1 MTEPSD
7 DPFGLAGQTIEGK
20 YRVAAVIGDGGF
32 GVVYRGIHEGFGEL
46 IAIKCLKMPTSLDAA
61 QRDALLETLRGE
73 GRILHRLS
81 RATSGIVQALDVGA
95 FTTPAGVWV
104 PYLVLEWLEG
114 QTLGQYL
121 RDRRDRGE
129 FGMSIAEAIQLLS
142 PAARALAVAHAHKVA
157 HRDVKPANL
166 FLTDVGGAR
175 TLKVLDFGIAKVL
188 ADHPTFTEALA
199 ATRQGPS
206 AFTPRYGA
214 PEQFNKARGAT
225 GPWTDVFALALI
237 FVELVSGRRALEG
250 DDPTQLYIAS
260 ADPAVRP
267 TLRARGLPSA
277 PEAIERVLDKA
288 LSIEPKHRFTSAGEF
303 WDALSAAAL
312 GERAGSGP
320 RLDAYGAEHAGGL
333 STAEYAAARGL
344 GASAGHAGLPVEPT
358 MLADARAP
366 APARPAVV
374 KVSHGAGGPPTG
386 GAAGFTGGAAGS
398 GGVGGATGGAA
409 AASGAASAAGVLATG
424 GSRTA
429 QVDDSMIETVAPAGY
444 PGARP
449 PPPPPG
455 AAPYPAGGPP
465 HAAPPGAA
473 PHPAG
478 GPPHAAP
485 PVAPPQRGRSP
496 VRAALPWFLAALLL
510 GGAGA
515 AAYFLT
521 QSPASKKPAQAPA
534 ARAPAKASPTGRAVA
549 TAPAGA
555 ATAVATAAP
564 AESAA
569 TEASAAA
576 PAAPAAPPADMVFIG
591 PLTTTIGAAGEAR
604 QVTLTRGFYI
614 DRNEVTVRAYRA
626 CMQQR
631 MCSTADHVSLT
642 PELLPGA
649 QAPAASEDQKEAELW
664 SRRCNE
670 PRNAT
675 GHPINCVDYSQ
686 AESYCRF
693 RGRRLPT
700 EAEWEVAA
708 RGAAGRAY
716 VWGDDAPACERAC
729 YDRNEGCLARGTE
742 VATCA
747 SGAHPS
753 DRTPEGVYDLAG
765 NVSEWVSDGL
775 VFPPPGGENPQGDPS
790 FPLKVVRGG
799 SFLDGPEKLSATY
812 RTAAAPVTAHA
823 WIGFRCAMD
832 APAPDGAPAPQDAPV
847 PGAPAP

>member
-1 MTEPSD
+1 MVEPSD
-7 DPFGLAGQTIEGK
+7 DPFGLSGQTIEGK
-20 YRVAAVIGDGGF
+20 YRVSAVIGDGGF

-46 IAIKCLKMPTSLDAA
+46 IAIKCLKLPTSLDAA
-61 QRDALLETLRGE
+61 QRDALLATLREE

-95 FTTPAGVWV
+95 FTTQAGAWV

-114 QTLGQYL
+114 RTLGQYL

-129 FGMSIAEAIQLLS
+129 YGMSIAEAIQLLA

-166 FLTDVGGAR
+166 FLTDVGGTR

-237 FVELVSGRRALEG
+237 FVELVSGKRALEG

-267 TLRARGLPSA
+267 TLRTRGLPDA
-277 PEAIERVLDKA
+277 PEAIERVLDRA
-288 LSIEPKHRFTSAGEF
+288 LAIEPKHRFTSAGEF
-303 WDALSAAAL
+303 WDALSAAAR
-312 GERAGSGP
+312 GERAGSGAG
-320 RLDAYGAEHAGGL
+320 LDAPGAEHAGGL
-333 STAEYAAARGL
+333 STAEYAASRGL
-344 GASAGHAGLPVEPT
+344 GGATGHAGLPVEPT
-358 MLADARAP
+358 MLADAH

-374 KVSHGAGGPPTG
+374 KVSHGASGQPTG
-386 GAAGFTGGAAGS
+386 GAAA
-398 GGVGGATGGAA
+398 ATGGAA
-409 AASGAASAAGVLATG
+409 AAASVLATG

-444 PGARP
+444 PAARP
-449 PPPPPG
+449 PPPPPA
-455 AAPYPAGGPP
+455 AAPHAAHAGGSP
-465 HAAPPGAA
+465 HAAPPHAA
-473 PHPAG
+473 
-478 GPPHAAP
+478 PPHAAP

-496 VRAALPWFLAALLL
+496 GRAALPWLLATLLL

-515 AAYFLT
+515 AAYFFT
-521 QSPASKKPAQAPA
+521 RAPDSKQPSRAPA
-534 ARAPAKASPTGRAVA
+534 ARATAKASPTGRAVA
-549 TAPAGA
+549 AAAGA
-555 ATAVATAAP
+555 TAIATAAP
-564 AESAA
+564 AESA
-569 TEASAAA
+569 SAAA
-576 PAAPAAPPADMVFIG
+576 PSAVPAVLPAPPADMVYIG

-631 MCSTADHVSLT
+631 MCGAADHVSLT

-708 RGAAGRAY
+708 RGAAGRAF
-716 VWGDDAPACERAC
+716 VWGDDAPTCERAC

-790 FPLKVVRGG
+790 FPLKVVRGA
-799 SFLDGPEKLSATY
+799 SFLDGPEKLGATY

-832 APAPDGAPAPQDAPV
+832 VPGPEGAPAPG
-847 PGAPAP
+847 GAPAPEAAPAQEGAPAP

>member
-1 MTEPSD
+1 MAEPSD
-7 DPFGLAGQTIEGK
+7 DPFGLSGQTIEGK

-32 GVVYRGIHEGFGEL
+32 GVVYQGMHEGFGEL
-46 IAIKCLKMPTSLDAA
+46 IAIKCLKLPASLDAA
-61 QRDALLETLRGE
+61 ERDALLETLRGE

-95 FTTPAGVWV
+95 FTTQAGVWV

-121 RDRRDRGE
+121 RERRERGE
-129 FGMSIAEAIQLLS
+129 AGMSIAEAIQLLT

-166 FLTDVGGAR
+166 FLTHVGGTR

-188 ADHPTFTEALA
+188 SDHPTFTEALA

-225 GPWTDVFALALI
+225 GPWTDVFALGLI

-250 DDPTQLYIAS
+250 DDPTQLYVAS

-267 TLRARGLPSA
+267 TLRARGLPDA

-288 LSIEPKHRFTSAGEF
+288 LAIEPKHRFTSAGEF
-303 WDALSAAAL
+303 WDALSAAAH
-312 GERAGSGP
+312 GERAGSFAGRGGP
-320 RLDAYGAEHAGGL
+320 SAEHAAGQ
-333 STAEYAAARGL
+333 STAEYAAAQGL
-344 GASAGHAGLPVEPT
+344 GVAVGPSEPT
-358 MLADARAP
+358 MLADAHAP

-374 KVSHGAGGPPTG
+374 KVSHGASGPL
-386 GAAGFTGGAAGS
+386 AAGASGLPAA
-398 GGVGGATGGAA
+398 GATGGAA
-409 AASGAASAAGVLATG
+409 PRARDGGGALATG

-429 QVDDSMIETVAPAGY
+429 QVEDSMIETVAPAS
-444 PGARP
+444 P
-449 PPPPPG
+449 PAAG
-455 AAPYPAGGPP
+455 AAPY
-465 HAAPPGAA
+465 PGAA
-473 PHPAG
+473 PHPQAAAG

-485 PVAPPQRGRSP
+485 PVAAPPQRRSAA
-496 VRAALPWFLAALLL
+496 RAALPWFVAALVL

-515 AAYFLT
+515 TAYVLT
-521 QSPASKKPAQAPA
+521 RAPDKKPAKAPA
-534 ARAPAKASPTGRAVA
+534 ARATAASSAGRAA
-549 TAPAGA
+549 K
-555 ATAVATAAP
+555 TAAGVP
-564 AESAA
+564 AP
-569 TEASAAA
+569 ASAAPTA
-576 PAAPAAPPADMVFIG
+576 SASGAAPSAEPAAPAAPPADMVFVG
-591 PLTTTIGAAGEAR
+591 PISTTIGAAGEAR

-649 QAPAASEDQKEAELW
+649 QAPAAPEEQREVELW
-664 SRRCNE
+664 TRRCNE

-708 RGAAGRAY
+708 RGAAGRAF
-716 VWGDDAPACERAC
+716 VWGDEAPACERAC
-729 YDRNEGCLARGTE
+729 YDRNEGCLARGAD
-742 VATCA
+742 VSTCA

-832 APAPDGAPAPQDAPV
+832 APAQEDAAAQPPAPAPQAAPGEQ
-847 PGAPAP
+847 GAAAP

>member
-7 DPFGLAGQTIEGK
+7 DPFGLAGHTIEGK

-32 GVVYRGIHEGFGEL
+32 GVVYRGVHEGFGEL
-46 IAIKCLKMPTSLDAA
+46 IAIKCLKLPTSLDAA

-95 FTTPAGVWV
+95 FTTRAGVWV

-129 FGMSIAEAIQLLS
+129 AGMSIAEAIQLLS

-237 FVELVSGRRALEG
+237 FVELVSGKRALEG

-267 TLRARGLPSA
+267 TLRARGLPDA

-303 WDALSAAAL
+303 WDALSAAAR

-320 RLDAYGAEHAGGL
+320 TLDAPGADHAGGL

-344 GASAGHAGLPVEPT
+344 GVAAGHAGLPVEPT

-374 KVSHGAGGPPTG
+374 KVSHGAGGQPTG
-386 GAAGFTGGAAGS
+386 GAIGQPTGGAIGQP
-398 GGVGGATGGAA
+398 TGGAA
-409 AASGAASAAGVLATG
+409 AASVLATG

-429 QVDDSMIETVAPAGY
+429 QVDDSMIETVAPAGVAPAGY
-444 PGARP
+444 AGAGP

-455 AAPYPAGGPP
+455 AAPPAAGGP
-465 HAAPPGAA
+465 HAAPPAA
-473 PHPAG
+473 
-478 GPPHAAP
+478 PPHAAP

-521 QSPASKKPAQAPA
+521 QAPDSKKPARAPA
-534 ARAPAKASPTGRAVA
+534 ARAPAAKAPPAGRAVA
-549 TAPAGA
+549 TAAAGA
-555 ATAVATAAP
+555 TAMATAAP
-564 AESAA
+564 AESAPA
-569 TEASAAA
+569 SASAAA
-576 PAAPAAPPADMVFIG
+576 PGAPSAPPADMVFIG

-642 PELLPGA
+642 PEALPGA

-716 VWGDDAPACERAC
+716 VWGDDAPTCERAC

-790 FPLKVVRGG
+790 FPLKVVRGA
-799 SFLDGPEKLSATY
+799 SFLDGPDKLSATY

-832 APAPDGAPAPQDAPV
+832 VPAPDGAPPPGGAPPPEAAPAQEA
-847 PGAPAP
+847 APAP

>member
-7 DPFGLAGQTIEGK
+7 DPFGLAGHTIEGK
-20 YRVAAVIGDGGF
+20 YRVDTVIGDGGF
-32 GVVYRGIHEGFGEL
+32 GVVYRGVHEGFGEL
-46 IAIKCLKMPTSLDAA
+46 IAIKCLKLPTSLDAA
-61 QRDALLETLRGE
+61 ERDALLETLRGE

-95 FTTPAGVWV
+95 FTTRAGVWV

-129 FGMSIAEAIQLLS
+129 AGMSIAEALQLLS

-166 FLTDVGGAR
+166 FFTEVGGAR

-237 FVELVSGRRALEG
+237 FVELVSGKRALEG

-267 TLRARGLPSA
+267 TLRARGLPDA

-303 WDALSAAAL
+303 WDALSAAAR
-312 GERAGSGP
+312 GERAGSGAGAGAWP
-320 RLDAYGAEHAGGL
+320 DAPGAEHAGGL

-344 GASAGHAGLPVEPT
+344 GVGAGDAGSPVGPT
-358 MLADARAP
+358 VLADSLAP
-366 APARPAVV
+366 AAGRPAVV
-374 KVSHGAGGPPTG
+374 KVSQG
-386 GAAGFTGGAAGS
+386 GASGFADARA
-398 GGVGGATGGAA
+398 GATGGAA
-409 AASGAASAAGVLATG
+409 GAASALATG

-429 QVDDSMIETVAPAGY
+429 QVDDSMIETVAPAAY
-444 PGARP
+444 PAARP
-449 PPPPPG
+449 PSPPPAHPA
-455 AAPYPAGGPP
+455 AAPHAAPPAGGPP
-465 HAAPPGAA
+465 YAAP
-473 PHPAG
+473 PAG
-478 GPPHAAP
+478 GPPYAAP
-485 PVAPPQRGRSP
+485 PVAPPQGGRGP
-496 VRAALPWFLAALLL
+496 ARAALPWLLLATVLL

-515 AAYFLT
+515 AAYFLLLA
-521 QSPASKKPAQAPA
+521 PAPDSKKPARAPA
-534 ARAPAKASPTGRAVA
+534 ARASAAASPAGRAA
-549 TAPAGA
+549 GAPAGTA
-555 ATAVATAAP
+555 AVA
-564 AESAA
+564 S
-569 TEASAAA
+569 AA
-576 PAAPAAPPADMVFIG
+576 PAASASAAVSAAAAEALPAPPADMVYIA
-591 PLTTTIGAAGEAR
+591 PLTTTIGGAGEAR
-604 QVTLTRGFYI
+604 QVSLTRGFYI

-649 QAPAASEDQKEAELW
+649 QAPAAPADQGEAEIW

-670 PRNAT
+670 PRGAT

-716 VWGDDAPACERAC
+716 VWGDEAPACERAC
-729 YDRNEGCLARGTE
+729 YDRNEGCLARGSD

-753 DRTPEGVYDLAG
+753 DRTPEGIYDLAG

-799 SFLDGPEKLSATY
+799 SFLDGAEKLSATY

-832 APAPDGAPAPQDAPV
+832 VAAPEGAPAPG
-847 PGAPAP
+847 GAPAPEGAPAP

>member
-1 MTEPSD
+1 MVEPSD

-20 YRVAAVIGDGGF
+20 YRVAAVVGDGGF

-46 IAIKCLKMPTSLDAA
+46 IAIKCLKLPTSLDAA

-95 FTTPAGVWV
+95 FTTQAGVWV

-121 RDRRDRGE
+121 RERRERGQA
-129 FGMSIAEAIQLLS
+129 GMSIPDALQLLA

-166 FLTDVGGAR
+166 FLTVVGGVQ

-237 FVELVSGRRALEG
+237 FVELVSGQRALEG

-267 TLRARGLPSA
+267 TLRARGLPDA

-303 WDALSAAAL
+303 WDALAAAAR
-312 GERAGSGP
+312 GERAGSGAGYGAA
-320 RLDAYGAEHAGGL
+320 LDGPGAEHAGGL
-333 STAEYAAARGL
+333 STSEYAAARGL
-344 GASAGHAGLPVEPT
+344 GVEAGDAGSVGPT
-358 MLADARAP
+358 MLVDSLAP

-374 KVSHGAGGPPTG
+374 KVSHGGAGGLPAAG
-386 GAAGFTGGAAGS
+386 GAGANTA
-398 GGVGGATGGAA
+398 GATGGG
-409 AASGAASAAGVLATG
+409 ASAASALATG
-424 GSRTA
+424 RSRTA
-429 QVDDSMIETVAPAGY
+429 QVDDSMIETVAPVGSPA
-444 PGARP
+444 ARP

-455 AAPYPAGGPP
+455 AQPPRAASHPELPAGGAPHAAPSPAGGPP
-465 HAAPPGAA
+465 HAAPPE
-473 PHPAG
+473 
-478 GPPHAAP
+478 
-485 PVAPPQRGRSP
+485 RGRSAA
-496 VRAALPWFLAALLL
+496 RAALPWIFATLLL

-521 QSPASKKPAQAPA
+521 QPPARKPAQAPA
-534 ARAPAKASPTGRAVA
+534 ARASASAAPTARAA
-549 TAPAGA
+549 AGAAAAGAAA

-564 AESAA
+564 AASASAA
-569 TEASAAA
+569 VSAAA
-576 PAAPAAPPADMVFIG
+576 PAAIPEPPADMVYIA

-642 PELLPGA
+642 PELQPGA
-649 QAPAASEDQKEAELW
+649 QAPAPSEDQREAEIW

-670 PRNAT
+670 PRNLT

-716 VWGDDAPACERAC
+716 VWGDDAPTCERAC

-753 DRTPEGVYDLAG
+753 DRTPEGIYDLAG

-775 VFPPPGGENPQGDPS
+775 VFPPPGGEDPQGDPS
-790 FPLKVVRGG
+790 FPLKVIRGG

-832 APAPDGAPAPQDAPV
+832 VPAPEGAPAPEGTPAE
-847 PGAPAP
+847 GAPAP

>member
-1 MTEPSD
+1 MAEPSD

-46 IAIKCLKMPTSLDAA
+46 IAIKCLKLPTSLDAA

-114 QTLGQYL
+114 QTLGQHL

-129 FGMSIAEAIQLLS
+129 LGMSIAEAIQLLS

-166 FLTDVGGAR
+166 FLTDVGGVR

-237 FVELVSGRRALEG
+237 FVELVSGKRALEG

-267 TLRARGLPSA
+267 TLRARGLPDA

-344 GASAGHAGLPVEPT
+344 GAAAGHAGLPVEPT

-386 GAAGFTGGAAGS
+386 GAAG
-398 GGVGGATGGAA
+398 ATGGAA

-424 GSRTA
+424 GNRTA

-455 AAPYPAGGPP
+455 AAP
-465 HAAPPGAA
+465 
-473 PHPAG
+473 HPAG

-485 PVAPPQRGRSP
+485 PVASPQRGRSP

-521 QSPASKKPAQAPA
+521 QSPDSKQPARAPA
-534 ARAPAKASPTGRAVA
+534 ARAPAKAPSTGRAVA

-569 TEASAAA
+569 TEASAAV
-576 PAAPAAPPADMVFIG
+576 PAAPPAPPADMVFIG

-631 MCSTADHVSLT
+631 MCGAADHVSLT
-642 PELLPGA
+642 PEALPGA

-708 RGAAGRAY
+708 RGAAGRAF

-832 APAPDGAPAPQDAPV
+832 APAPEGAPPPGGAPGQQDAPAPD
-847 PGAPAP
+847 APAP

>member
-1 MTEPSD
+1 MMEPSD

-32 GVVYRGIHEGFGEL
+32 GVVYRGVHEGFGEL
-46 IAIKCLKMPTSLDAA
+46 IAIKCLKLPTSLDAA

-95 FTTPAGVWV
+95 FTTQAGVWV

-121 RDRRDRGE
+121 RDRRERGQA
-129 FGMSIAEAIQLLS
+129 GMSIPEALQLLA

-166 FLTDVGGAR
+166 FLTDVGGVR

-237 FVELVSGRRALEG
+237 FVELVSGQRALEG

-267 TLRARGLPSA
+267 TLRTRGLPDA

-303 WDALSAAAL
+303 WDALTAAARGDRL
-312 GERAGSGP
+312 GSG
-320 RLDAYGAEHAGGL
+320 AEYGAGLGAPGADHGGGL

-344 GASAGHAGLPVEPT
+344 GVASGDAGSPVEPT

-374 KVSHGAGGPPTG
+374 KVSHG
-386 GAAGFTGGAAGS
+386 GA
-398 GGVGGATGGAA
+398 GATGGA
-409 AASGAASAAGVLATG
+409 SGAAGALATG

-444 PGARP
+444 PAARP

-455 AAPYPAGGPP
+455 AGQPSGAAPPPGAPPHVAPPAGAPP
-465 HAAPPGAA
+465 HAAPP
-473 PHPAG
+473 P
-478 GPPHAAP
+478 
-485 PVAPPQRGRSP
+485 RRSP
-496 VRAALPWFLAALLL
+496 ARAALPWLLATLLL

-521 QSPASKKPAQAPA
+521 QPPARKPARAPA
-534 ARAPAKASPTGRAVA
+534 ARASAAASPTGRAA
-549 TAPAGA
+549 TGAAA

-564 AESAA
+564 EASASAA
-569 TEASAAA
+569 VSAAA
-576 PAAPAAPPADMVFIG
+576 PAALPAPPADMVYIA

-642 PELLPGA
+642 PEALPGA
-649 QAPAASEDQKEAELW
+649 QAPAPSEDQREAETW

-670 PRNAT
+670 PRNLT

-708 RGAAGRAY
+708 RGAAGRAF
-716 VWGDDAPACERAC
+716 VWGDDAPTCERAC

-753 DRTPEGVYDLAG
+753 DRTPEGIYDLAG

-775 VFPPPGGENPQGDPS
+775 VFPPPGGQDPQGDPS

-832 APAPDGAPAPQDAPV
+832 VTAPEGAPAPGVAPAPDVPPAQDDAPAP
-847 PGAPAP
+847 

>member
-1 MTEPSD
+1 MAEPSD
-7 DPFGLAGQTIEGK
+7 DPFGLSGQTIEGK

-32 GVVYRGIHEGFGEL
+32 GVVYRGMHEGFGEL
-46 IAIKCLKMPTSLDAA
+46 IAIKCLKLPASLDAA
-61 QRDALLETLRGE
+61 ERDALLETLRGE

-95 FTTPAGVWV
+95 FTTQAGVWV

-121 RDRRDRGE
+121 RERRERGE
-129 FGMSIAEAIQLLS
+129 AGMSIAEAIQLLT

-166 FLTDVGGAR
+166 FLTHVGGAR

-188 ADHPTFTEALA
+188 SDHPTFTEALA

-225 GPWTDVFALALI
+225 GPWTDVFALGLI

-250 DDPTQLYIAS
+250 DDPTQLYVAS

-267 TLRARGLPSA
+267 TLRARGLPDA

-288 LSIEPKHRFTSAGEF
+288 LAIEPKHRFTSAGEF
-303 WDALSAAAL
+303 WDALSAAAH
-312 GERAGSGP
+312 GERAGSFAGRGGP
-320 RLDAYGAEHAGGL
+320 SAEHAAGQ
-333 STAEYAAARGL
+333 STAEYAAAQGL
-344 GASAGHAGLPVEPT
+344 GVAVGPSEPT
-358 MLADARAP
+358 MLADAHAP
-366 APARPAVV
+366 APARPAIV
-374 KVSHGAGGPPTG
+374 KVSHGASGPQAAGASGPP
-386 GAAGFTGGAAGS
+386 AA
-398 GGVGGATGGAA
+398 GATGGAA
-409 AASGAASAAGVLATG
+409 PRARDGGGALATG

-429 QVDDSMIETVAPAGY
+429 QVEDSMIETVAPAS
-444 PGARP
+444 P
-449 PPPPPG
+449 PAAG
-455 AAPYPAGGPP
+455 AAPHPGPAPR
-465 HAAPPGAA
+465 PGAA
-473 PHPAG
+473 PHPQAAAG

-485 PVAPPQRGRSP
+485 PVAAPPQRRSAA
-496 VRAALPWFLAALLL
+496 RAALPWFVAALVL

-515 AAYFLT
+515 TAYVLT
-521 QSPASKKPAQAPA
+521 RAPDKKPAKAPSARATATSSAGRAATAAAGVPAPASAAPA
-534 ARAPAKASPTGRAVA
+534 AS
-549 TAPAGA
+549 
-555 ATAVATAAP
+555 
-564 AESAA
+564 
-569 TEASAAA
+569 ASAAA
-576 PAAPAAPPADMVFIG
+576 PSAEPAAPAAPPADMVFIG
-591 PLTTTIGAAGEAR
+591 PISTTIGAAGEAR

-642 PELLPGA
+642 PELMPGA
-649 QAPAASEDQKEAELW
+649 QAPATPEEQREVELW
-664 SRRCNE
+664 TRRCNE

-708 RGAAGRAY
+708 RGAAGRAF
-716 VWGDDAPACERAC
+716 VWGDEAPACERAC
-729 YDRNEGCLARGTE
+729 YDRNEGCLARGAD
-742 VATCA
+742 VSTCA

-832 APAPDGAPAPQDAPV
+832 APAQEGAAAQPPAPEQQAAPAAEGATAP
-847 PGAPAP
+847 